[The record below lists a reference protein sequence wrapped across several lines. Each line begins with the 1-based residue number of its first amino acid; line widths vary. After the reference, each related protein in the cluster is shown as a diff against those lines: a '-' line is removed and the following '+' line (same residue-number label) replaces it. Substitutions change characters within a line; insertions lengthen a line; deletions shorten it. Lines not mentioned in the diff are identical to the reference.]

1 MTLDEHHKKIKSSG
15 KVLLLLALMLW
26 FYRNN
31 LQSVN
36 FFIVLILLIRGSI
49 NLLCRTSVFTK
60 KEVDVSVP
68 SFKRK
73 AKIFSTMVLFFVII
87 ILLSATAF
95 LNLSPQVGGDP
106 GSYDSPNYYDGK
118 FNNLNET
125 SVSTGSFFGTLL
137 DYMVGDDDR
146 DPNVVLPT
154 KKFQNMSLNE
164 SDVSITWFGHSTILI
179 QSHNTTILMDPILG
193 DGELDPLIFGPS
205 PFAYQHTYGIEDL
218 PQVDY
223 VFISHDHYD
232 HLDMGTIQSL
242 TGAEFFVPLG
252 VKSHLTTWDIPSE
265 NVIEFD
271 WYDEYNVTSE
281 FFIALTPSQ
290 HFSGRGLSGDNTL
303 WGSWVLDFNGHKI
316 FFSGDSGYSEEYV
329 EIGDKYGPFDI
340 AIIEA
345 GQYNEAWSS
354 IHMFPEQSVQAS
366 IDLNASTILPIHN
379 TKYVLALHKW
389 DAPLERVTAAGE
401 LLNQTVSTPYIGESF
416 VLGGENPD
424 YRWWRDVE
432 IPSPPWLKESVFVGF
447 LIPLALISSLMMINL
462 QHLVSKNPLSKEEE

>member
-1 MTLDEHHKKIKSSG
+1 MLEAHHSRIKSTG
-15 KVLLLLALMLW
+15 KVLLLLTVMLW

-31 LQSVN
+31 LQSLN
-36 FFIVLILLIRGSI
+36 FFIILILLIRGSI
-49 NLLCRTSVFTK
+49 NLICRTSAFTK
-60 KEVDVSVP
+60 KETDLSNP

-73 AKIFSTMVLFFVII
+73 AKIFSSMVVFFVIV

-95 LNLSPQVGGDP
+95 LNFSPQVGGDP
-106 GSYDSPNYYDGK
+106 GSFDSPHYYDGK

-125 SVSTGSFFGTLL
+125 SVSTGSFFGTML

-146 DPNVVLPT
+146 NPSIIIPT
-154 KKFQNMSLNE
+154 KEYLNMSLDE
-164 SDVSITWFGHSTILI
+164 PDVSVTWFGHSTILI
-179 QSHNTTILMDPILG
+179 QSHNTTILMDPVFG
-193 DGELDPLIFGPS
+193 DEGLDPLIFGPS
-205 PFAYQHTYGIEDL
+205 PFAYEHTYEIEDL
-218 PQVDY
+218 PRVDY

-232 HLDMGTIQSL
+232 HLDMKTIKSL
-242 TGAEFFVPLG
+242 EGAQFFVPLG

-265 NVIEFD
+265 DVQEFD
-271 WYDEYNVTSE
+271 WYDEHNISSE

-290 HFSGRGLSGDNTL
+290 HFSGRGVSGDNTL

-316 FFSGDSGYSEEYV
+316 FFSGDGGYSDEYA
-329 EIGDKYGPFDI
+329 EIGEKYGPFDI

-379 TKYVLALHKW
+379 TKYVLSLHKW

-401 LLNQTVSTPYIGESF
+401 LLNQQVSTPYIGDTF

-424 YRWWRDVE
+424 TRWWRDVE
-432 IPSPPWLKESVFVGF
+432 IPSPPWLKVSPFVGF
-447 LIPLALISSLMMINL
+447 MIPLLLIASLAMVNI
-462 QHLVSKNPLSKEEE
+462 QRLVSEEHTSKEEE

>member
-1 MTLDEHHKKIKSSG
+1 MMLEAHHLRIKTKG
-15 KVLLLLALMLW
+15 KVLFLLTVMLW

-31 LQSVN
+31 LQSLN
-36 FFIVLILLIRGSI
+36 FFIILILLTRGSI
-49 NLLCRTSVFTK
+49 NLLCRTSAFTK
-60 KEVDVSVP
+60 KETDLSNP

-73 AKIFSTMVLFFVII
+73 AKIFSSMVVFFVIV

-95 LNLSPQVGGDP
+95 LNFSPQVGGDP
-106 GSYDSPNYYDGK
+106 GSFDSPHYYDGK

-125 SVSTGSFFGTLL
+125 SVSTGSFFGTML

-146 DPNVVLPT
+146 NPSIIIPT
-154 KKFQNMSLNE
+154 KEYLNMSLE
-164 SDVSITWFGHSTILI
+164 EPDVSVTWFGHSTILI
-179 QSHNTTILMDPILG
+179 QSHNTTILMDPVFG
-193 DGELDPLIFGPS
+193 DEGLDPLIFGPS
-205 PFAYQHTYGIEDL
+205 PFAYEHTYEIEDL
-218 PQVDY
+218 PRVDY

-232 HLDMGTIQSL
+232 HLDMKTIKSL
-242 TGAEFFVPLG
+242 EGAQFFVPLG

-265 NVIEFD
+265 DVQEFD
-271 WYDEYNVTSE
+271 WYDEHNISSE

-290 HFSGRGLSGDNTL
+290 HFSGRGVSGDNTL

-316 FFSGDSGYSEEYV
+316 FFSGDGGYSDEYA
-329 EIGDKYGPFDI
+329 EIGEKYGPFDI

-379 TKYVLALHKW
+379 TKYVLSLHKW

-401 LLNQTVSTPYIGESF
+401 LLNQQVSTPYIGDTF

-424 YRWWRDVE
+424 TRWWRDVE
-432 IPSPPWLKESVFVGF
+432 IPSPPWLKVSPFVGF
-447 LIPLALISSLMMINL
+447 MIPLLLVASLAMVNI
-462 QHLVSKNPLSKEEE
+462 QRLVSEEHTSKEEE

>member
-242 TGAEFFVPLG
+242 AGAEFFVPLG
-252 VKSHLTTWDIPSE
+252 VKSHLIRWDIPSE

>member
-1 MTLDEHHKKIKSSG
+1 MLEAHHSRIKSTG
-15 KVLLLLALMLW
+15 KVLLLLTVMLW

-31 LQSVN
+31 LQSLN
-36 FFIVLILLIRGSI
+36 FFIILILLIRGSI
-49 NLLCRTSVFTK
+49 NLICRTSAFTK
-60 KEVDVSVP
+60 KETDLSNP

-73 AKIFSTMVLFFVII
+73 AKIFSSMVVFFVIV

-95 LNLSPQVGGDP
+95 LNFSPQVGGDP
-106 GSYDSPNYYDGK
+106 GSFDSPHYYDGK

-125 SVSTGSFFGTLL
+125 SVSTGSFFGTML

-146 DPNVVLPT
+146 NPSIIIPT
-154 KKFQNMSLNE
+154 KEYLNMSLE
-164 SDVSITWFGHSTILI
+164 EPDVSVTWFGHSTILI
-179 QSHNTTILMDPILG
+179 QSHNTTILMDPVFG
-193 DGELDPLIFGPS
+193 DEGLDPLIFGPS
-205 PFAYQHTYGIEDL
+205 PFAYEHTYEIEDL
-218 PQVDY
+218 PRVDY

-232 HLDMGTIQSL
+232 HLDMKTIKSL
-242 TGAEFFVPLG
+242 EGAQFFVPLG

-265 NVIEFD
+265 DVQEFD
-271 WYDEYNVTSE
+271 WYDEHNISSE

-290 HFSGRGLSGDNTL
+290 HFSGRGVSGDNTL

-316 FFSGDSGYSEEYV
+316 FFSGDGGYSDEYA
-329 EIGDKYGPFDI
+329 EIGEKYGPFDI

-379 TKYVLALHKW
+379 TKYVLSLHKW

-401 LLNQTVSTPYIGESF
+401 LLNQQVSTPYIGDTF

-424 YRWWRDVE
+424 TRWWRDVE
-432 IPSPPWLKESVFVGF
+432 IPSPPWLKVSPFVGF
-447 LIPLALISSLMMINL
+447 MIPLLLIASLAMVNI
-462 QHLVSKNPLSKEEE
+462 QRLVSEEHTSKEEE

>member
-1 MTLDEHHKKIKSSG
+1 MLDEHHKKIKSTG
-15 KVLLLLALMLW
+15 KVLLLFTLMLW

-36 FFIVLILLIRGSI
+36 FIIILVLLVRVSI
-49 NLLCRTSVFTK
+49 NLLCRTSVYTK
-60 KEVDVSVP
+60 KETDLQTP

-146 DPNVVLPT
+146 NPDIVLPT
-154 KKFQNMSLNE
+154 KEYQNIPLNQ

-205 PFAYQHTYGIEDL
+205 PFAYEHTYDTEDL

-242 TGAEFFVPLG
+242 AGAEFFVPLG

-265 NVIEFD
+265 DVIEFD
-271 WYDEYNVTSE
+271 WYDEYNVSSE
-281 FFIALTPSQ
+281 LFIALTPSQ

-303 WGSWVLDFNGHKI
+303 WGSWVLEFNGHKI
-316 FFSGDSGYSEEYV
+316 FFSGDSGYSEEYA

-366 IDLNASTILPIHN
+366 IDLEASTILPIHN
-379 TKYVLALHKW
+379 TKYVLSLHKW
-389 DAPLERVTAAGE
+389 NAPLERVTAAGE

-432 IPSPPWLKESVFVGF
+432 IPSPPWLKTSTFVGF
-447 LIPLALISSLMMINL
+447 LIPFSLFASLAMVNIQRFVSEE
-462 QHLVSKNPLSKEEE
+462 HLLDQEE

>member
-242 TGAEFFVPLG
+242 AGAEFFVPLG
-252 VKSHLTTWDIPSE
+252 VKSHLIRWDIPSE

-316 FFSGDSGYSEEYV
+316 FFSGDSGYSEEYA

>member
-1 MTLDEHHKKIKSSG
+1 MTPDEHHKKIKSAG
-15 KVLLLLALMLW
+15 KVILLLTLMLW

-31 LQSVN
+31 LQSIN
-36 FFIVLILLIRGSI
+36 FLILLVLLIRVSI
-49 NLLCRTSVFTK
+49 NLLCRTSVYSK
-60 KEVDVSVP
+60 KEPDLQNP

-73 AKIFSTMVLFFVII
+73 AKIFSTMVLFFIVI

-146 DPNVVLPT
+146 QPDVVLPT
-154 KKFQNMSLNE
+154 KEYQNMPLNQ

-205 PFAYQHTYGIEDL
+205 PFAYEHTYGIEDL

-242 TGAEFFVPLG
+242 AGAEFFVPLG

-265 NVIEFD
+265 SVIEFD
-271 WYDEYNVTSE
+271 WYDEYNVSSE
-281 FFIALTPSQ
+281 LFIALTPSQ

-303 WGSWVLDFNGHKI
+303 WGSWVLEFNGHKI
-316 FFSGDSGYSEEYV
+316 FFSGDSGYSEEYA

-366 IDLNASTILPIHN
+366 IDLEASTILPIHN
-379 TKYVLALHKW
+379 TKYVLSLHKW
-389 DAPLERVTAAGE
+389 NAPLERVTAAGE

-432 IPSPPWLKESVFVGF
+432 IPSPPWLKTSTFVGF
-447 LIPLALISSLMMINL
+447 LIPFSLFASLAMVNIQRFVSEE
-462 QHLVSKNPLSKEEE
+462 HLLDQEE

>member
-1 MTLDEHHKKIKSSG
+1 MLDEHHKKIKSTG
-15 KVLLLLALMLW
+15 KVLLLFTLMLW

-36 FFIVLILLIRGSI
+36 FIIILVLLVRVSI
-49 NLLCRTSVFTK
+49 NLLCRTSVYTK
-60 KEVDVSVP
+60 KETDLQTP

-146 DPNVVLPT
+146 NPDIVLPT
-154 KKFQNMSLNE
+154 KEYQNIPLNQ

-205 PFAYQHTYGIEDL
+205 PFAYEHTYDTEDL

-242 TGAEFFVPLG
+242 AGAEFFVPLG

-265 NVIEFD
+265 DVIEFD
-271 WYDEYNVTSE
+271 WYDEYNVSSE
-281 FFIALTPSQ
+281 LFIALTPSQ

-316 FFSGDSGYSEEYV
+316 FFSGDSGYSEEYA

-366 IDLNASTILPIHN
+366 IDLEASTILPIHN
-379 TKYVLALHKW
+379 TKYVLSLHKW
-389 DAPLERVTAAGE
+389 NAPLERVTAAGE

-432 IPSPPWLKESVFVGF
+432 IPSPPWLKESGFVGF
-447 LIPLALISSLMMINL
+447 MIPLSLFASLAMVNIQRFVSEENL
-462 QHLVSKNPLSKEEE
+462 LHQEE

>member
-1 MTLDEHHKKIKSSG
+1 MLEAHHSRIKTTG
-15 KVLLLLALMLW
+15 KVLLLLTVMLW

-31 LQSVN
+31 LQSLN
-36 FFIVLILLIRGSI
+36 FFIILILLIRGSI
-49 NLLCRTSVFTK
+49 NLICRTSAFTK
-60 KEVDVSVP
+60 KETDLSNP

-73 AKIFSTMVLFFVII
+73 AKIFSSMVVFFVIV

-95 LNLSPQVGGDP
+95 LNFSPQVGGDP
-106 GSYDSPNYYDGK
+106 GSFDSPHYYDGK

-125 SVSTGSFFGTLL
+125 SVSTGSFFGTML

-146 DPNVVLPT
+146 NPSIIIPT
-154 KKFQNMSLNE
+154 KEYLNMSLDE
-164 SDVSITWFGHSTILI
+164 PDVSVTWFGHSTILI
-179 QSHNTTILMDPILG
+179 QSHNTTILMDPVFG
-193 DGELDPLIFGPS
+193 DEGLDPLIFGPS
-205 PFAYQHTYGIEDL
+205 PFAYEHTYEIEDL
-218 PQVDY
+218 PRVDY

-232 HLDMGTIQSL
+232 HLDMKTIKSL
-242 TGAEFFVPLG
+242 EGAQFFVPLG

-265 NVIEFD
+265 DVQEFD
-271 WYDEYNVTSE
+271 WYDEHNISSE

-290 HFSGRGLSGDNTL
+290 HFSGRGVSGDNTL

-316 FFSGDSGYSEEYV
+316 FFSGDGGYSDEYA
-329 EIGDKYGPFDI
+329 EIGEKYGPFDI

-379 TKYVLALHKW
+379 TKYVLSLHKW

-401 LLNQTVSTPYIGESF
+401 LLNQQVSTPYIGDTF

-424 YRWWRDVE
+424 TRWWRDVE
-432 IPSPPWLKESVFVGF
+432 IPSPPWLKVSPFVGF
-447 LIPLALISSLMMINL
+447 MIPLLLVASLAMVNI
-462 QHLVSKNPLSKEEE
+462 QRLVSEEHTSKEEE

>member
-1 MTLDEHHKKIKSSG
+1 MLETHHSRIKSTG
-15 KVLLLLALMLW
+15 KILLLLTVMLW

-31 LQSVN
+31 LQSLN
-36 FFIVLILLIRGSI
+36 FFIILILLIRGTI
-49 NLLCRTSVFTK
+49 NLLCRTSAFTK
-60 KEVDVSVP
+60 KETDLSNP

-73 AKIFSTMVLFFVII
+73 AKILSSMVVFFVIV

-95 LNLSPQVGGDP
+95 LNFSPQVGGDP
-106 GSYDSPNYYDGK
+106 GSFDSPHYYDGK

-125 SVSTGSFFGTLL
+125 SVSTGSFFGTMM

-146 DPNVVLPT
+146 NPSIVIPT
-154 KKFQNMSLNE
+154 KEYLNMSLDE
-164 SDVSITWFGHSTILI
+164 SDVSVTWFGHSTILI
-179 QSHNTTILMDPILG
+179 QSHNTTILMDPVFG
-193 DGELDPLIFGPS
+193 DEGLDPLIFGPS
-205 PFAYQHTYGIEDL
+205 PFAYEHTYEIEDL
-218 PQVDY
+218 PRVDY

-232 HLDMGTIQSL
+232 HLDMKTIKSL
-242 TGAEFFVPLG
+242 EGAQFFVPLG

-265 NVIEFD
+265 DVQEFD
-271 WYDEYNVTSE
+271 WYDEHNISSE

-290 HFSGRGLSGDNTL
+290 HFSGRGVSGDNTL

-316 FFSGDSGYSEEYV
+316 FFSGDGGYSDEYA
-329 EIGDKYGPFDI
+329 EIGEKYGPFDI

-379 TKYVLALHKW
+379 TKYVLSLHKW

-401 LLNQTVSTPYIGESF
+401 LLNQQVSTPYIGDTF

-424 YRWWRDVE
+424 TRWWRDVE
-432 IPSPPWLKESVFVGF
+432 IPSPPWLKVSPFVGF
-447 LIPLALISSLMMINL
+447 MIPLLLIASLAMVNI
-462 QHLVSKNPLSKEEE
+462 QRLVSEEHTSKEEE

>member
-1 MTLDEHHKKIKSSG
+1 MMLEAHHSRIKTTG
-15 KVLLLLALMLW
+15 KVLLLLTVMLW

-31 LQSVN
+31 LQSLN
-36 FFIVLILLIRGSI
+36 FFIILILLTRGSI
-49 NLLCRTSVFTK
+49 NLLCRTSAFTK
-60 KEVDVSVP
+60 KETDLSNP

-73 AKIFSTMVLFFVII
+73 AKIFSSMVVFFVIV

-95 LNLSPQVGGDP
+95 LNFSPQVGGDP
-106 GSYDSPNYYDGK
+106 GSFDSPHYYDGK

-125 SVSTGSFFGTLL
+125 SVSTGSFFGTML

-146 DPNVVLPT
+146 NPSIIIPT
-154 KKFQNMSLNE
+154 KEYLNMSLE
-164 SDVSITWFGHSTILI
+164 EPDVSVTWFGHSTILI
-179 QSHNTTILMDPILG
+179 QSHNTTILMDPVFG
-193 DGELDPLIFGPS
+193 DEGLDPLIFGPS
-205 PFAYQHTYGIEDL
+205 PFAYEHTYEIEDL
-218 PQVDY
+218 PRVDY

-232 HLDMGTIQSL
+232 HLDMKTIKSL
-242 TGAEFFVPLG
+242 EGAQFFVPLG

-265 NVIEFD
+265 DVQEFD
-271 WYDEYNVTSE
+271 WYDEHNISSE

-290 HFSGRGLSGDNTL
+290 HFSGRGVSGDNTL

-316 FFSGDSGYSEEYV
+316 FFSGDGGYSDEYA
-329 EIGDKYGPFDI
+329 EIGEKYGPFDI

-379 TKYVLALHKW
+379 TKYVLSLHKW

-401 LLNQTVSTPYIGESF
+401 LLNQQVSTPYIGDTF

-424 YRWWRDVE
+424 TRWWRDVE
-432 IPSPPWLKESVFVGF
+432 IPSPPWLKVSPFVGF
-447 LIPLALISSLMMINL
+447 MIPLLLVASLAMVNI
-462 QHLVSKNPLSKEEE
+462 QRLVSEEHTSKEEE

>member
-1 MTLDEHHKKIKSSG
+1 MLEAHHSRIKTTG
-15 KVLLLLALMLW
+15 KVLLLLTVMLW

-31 LQSVN
+31 LQSLN
-36 FFIVLILLIRGSI
+36 FFIILILLIRGSI
-49 NLLCRTSVFTK
+49 NLICRTSAFTK
-60 KEVDVSVP
+60 KETDLSNP

-73 AKIFSTMVLFFVII
+73 AKIFSSMVVFFVII

-95 LNLSPQVGGDP
+95 LNFSPQVGGDP
-106 GSYDSPNYYDGK
+106 GSFDSPHYYDGK

-125 SVSTGSFFGTLL
+125 SVSTGSFFGTML

-146 DPNVVLPT
+146 NPSIIIPT
-154 KKFQNMSLNE
+154 KEYLNMSLE
-164 SDVSITWFGHSTILI
+164 EPDVSVTWFGHSTILI
-179 QSHNTTILMDPILG
+179 QSHNTTILMDPVFG
-193 DGELDPLIFGPS
+193 DEGLDPLIFGPS
-205 PFAYQHTYGIEDL
+205 PFAYEHTYEIEDL
-218 PQVDY
+218 PRVDY

-232 HLDMGTIQSL
+232 HLDMKTIKSL
-242 TGAEFFVPLG
+242 EGAQFFVPLG

-265 NVIEFD
+265 DVQEFD
-271 WYDEYNVTSE
+271 WYDEHNISSE

-290 HFSGRGLSGDNTL
+290 HFSGRGVSGDNTL

-316 FFSGDSGYSEEYV
+316 FFSGDGGYSDEYA
-329 EIGDKYGPFDI
+329 EIGEKYGPFDI

-379 TKYVLALHKW
+379 TKYVLSLHKW

-401 LLNQTVSTPYIGESF
+401 LLNQQVSTPYIGDTF

-424 YRWWRDVE
+424 TRWWRDVE
-432 IPSPPWLKESVFVGF
+432 IPSPPWLKVSPFVGF
-447 LIPLALISSLMMINL
+447 MIPLLLIASLAMVNI
-462 QHLVSKNPLSKEEE
+462 QRLVSEEHTSKEEE

>member
-1 MTLDEHHKKIKSSG
+1 MTPDEHHKKIKSSG
-15 KVLLLLALMLW
+15 KVILLLTFMLW

-31 LQSVN
+31 LQSIN
-36 FFIVLILLIRGSI
+36 FLILLVLLIRVSI
-49 NLLCRTSVFTK
+49 NLLCRTSVYSK
-60 KEVDVSVP
+60 KETDLKNP

-73 AKIFSTMVLFFVII
+73 AKIFSTMVLFFIVI

-106 GSYDSPNYYDGK
+106 SSYDSPNYYDGK

-146 DPNVVLPT
+146 QPDVVLPT
-154 KKFQNMSLNE
+154 KEYQNMPLNQ

-179 QSHNTTILMDPILG
+179 QSDNTTILMDPILG

-205 PFAYQHTYGIEDL
+205 PFAYEHTYGIEDL

-242 TGAEFFVPLG
+242 AGAEFFVPLG

-265 NVIEFD
+265 SVIEFD
-271 WYDEYNVTSE
+271 WYDEYNVSSE
-281 FFIALTPSQ
+281 LFIALTPSQ

-303 WGSWVLDFNGHKI
+303 WGSWVLEFNEHKI
-316 FFSGDSGYSEEYV
+316 FFSGDSGYSDEYAK
-329 EIGDKYGPFDI
+329 IGERYGPFDI

-366 IDLNASTILPIHN
+366 IDLEASTILLIHN
-379 TKYVLALHKW
+379 TKYVLSLHKW
-389 DAPLERVTAAGE
+389 NAPLERVTAAGE

-432 IPSPPWLKESVFVGF
+432 IPSPPWLKTSTFVGF
-447 LIPLALISSLMMINL
+447 LIPFSLFASLAMVNIQRFVSEE
-462 QHLVSKNPLSKEEE
+462 HLLDQEE

>member
-1 MTLDEHHKKIKSSG
+1 MLDEHHKKIKSTG
-15 KVLLLLALMLW
+15 KVLLLFTLMLW

-36 FFIVLILLIRGSI
+36 FIIILVLLVRVSI
-49 NLLCRTSVFTK
+49 NLLCRTSVYSK
-60 KEVDVSVP
+60 KETDLQTP

-146 DPNVVLPT
+146 NPDIVLPT
-154 KKFQNMSLNE
+154 KEYQNIPLNQ

-205 PFAYQHTYGIEDL
+205 PFAYEYTYDTEDL

-242 TGAEFFVPLG
+242 AGAEFFVPLG

-271 WYDEYNVTSE
+271 WYDEYNVSSE
-281 FFIALTPSQ
+281 LFIALTPSQ

-316 FFSGDSGYSEEYV
+316 FFSGDSGYSEEYA

-366 IDLNASTILPIHN
+366 IDLEASTILPIHN
-379 TKYVLALHKW
+379 TKYVLSLHKW
-389 DAPLERVTAAGE
+389 NAPLERVTAAGE

-432 IPSPPWLKESVFVGF
+432 IPSPPWLKTSTFVGF
-447 LIPLALISSLMMINL
+447 LIPFSLFASLAMVNIQRFVSEE
-462 QHLVSKNPLSKEEE
+462 HLLDQEE

>member
-1 MTLDEHHKKIKSSG
+1 MLDEHHKKIKSTG
-15 KVLLLLALMLW
+15 KVLLLFTLMLW

-36 FFIVLILLIRGSI
+36 FIIILVLLVRVSI
-49 NLLCRTSVFTK
+49 NLLCRTSVYTK
-60 KEVDVSVP
+60 KETDLQTP

-146 DPNVVLPT
+146 NPDIVLPT
-154 KKFQNMSLNE
+154 KEYQNIPLNQ

-205 PFAYQHTYGIEDL
+205 PFAYEHTYDTEDL

-242 TGAEFFVPLG
+242 AGAEFFVPLG

-265 NVIEFD
+265 NIIEFD
-271 WYDEYNVTSE
+271 WYDEYNVSSE
-281 FFIALTPSQ
+281 LFIALTPSQ

-316 FFSGDSGYSEEYV
+316 FFSGDSGYSEEYA

-366 IDLNASTILPIHN
+366 IDLEASTILPIHN
-379 TKYVLALHKW
+379 TKYVLSLHKW
-389 DAPLERVTAAGE
+389 NAPLERVTAAGE

-432 IPSPPWLKESVFVGF
+432 IPSPPWLKESGFVGF
-447 LIPLALISSLMMINL
+447 MIPLFIISSLIMINFQRL
-462 QHLVSKNPLSKEEE
+462 TLEEPRFKEQE

>member
-1 MTLDEHHKKIKSSG
+1 MNLDEYHTRIKSSG
-15 KVLLLLALMLW
+15 KVLLLLTMMLW
-26 FYRNN
+26 FYRND
-31 LQSVN
+31 LQSLN
-36 FFIVLILLIRGSI
+36 FFIVLVLLVRGSI

-60 KEVDVSVP
+60 KETDISAP

-73 AKIFSTMVLFFVII
+73 ARIFSSMVLFFVVI

-106 GSYDSPNYYDGK
+106 GSFDSPHYYDGK

-146 DPNVVLPT
+146 DPDVVLPT
-154 KKFQNMSLNE
+154 KEYQNMSLNE
-164 SDVSITWFGHSTILI
+164 SDVSVTWFGHSTILI
-179 QSHNTTILMDPILG
+179 QSHNTTILLDPVLG
-193 DGELDPLIFGPS
+193 DEGLDPLIFGPS
-205 PFAYQHTYGIEDL
+205 PFAYEHTYDLEDL
-218 PQVDY
+218 PSVDY

-232 HLDMGTIQSL
+232 HLDMKTIQSL
-242 TGAEFFVPLG
+242 EGAEFFVPLG
-252 VKSHLTTWDIPSE
+252 VKSHLTTWNIPSDD
-265 NVIEFD
+265 VLEFD
-271 WYDEYNVTSE
+271 WYDEHNISSE

-290 HFSGRGLSGDNTL
+290 HFSGRGVSGDNTL

-316 FFSGDSGYSEEYV
+316 FFSGDGGYSNEFA

-345 GQYNEAWSS
+345 GQYNEALST

-366 IDLNASTILPIHN
+366 IDLNASMILPIHN

-424 YRWWRDVE
+424 TRWWRDVE
-432 IPSPPWLKESVFVGF
+432 IPSPPWLKESAFVGF
-447 LIPLALISSLMMINL
+447 MIPLFLLASLAMVNI
-462 QHLVSKNPLSKEEE
+462 QRFVSEEQTLSEEE

>member
-1 MTLDEHHKKIKSSG
+1 MMLEAHHSRIKTTG
-15 KVLLLLALMLW
+15 KVLLLLTVMLW

-31 LQSVN
+31 LQSLN
-36 FFIVLILLIRGSI
+36 FFIILILLIRGSI
-49 NLLCRTSVFTK
+49 NLICRTSAFTK
-60 KEVDVSVP
+60 KETDLSNP

-73 AKIFSTMVLFFVII
+73 AKIFSSMVVFFVIV

-95 LNLSPQVGGDP
+95 LNFSPQVGGDP
-106 GSYDSPNYYDGK
+106 GSFDSPHYYDGK

-125 SVSTGSFFGTLL
+125 SVSTGSFFGTML

-146 DPNVVLPT
+146 NPSIIIPT
-154 KKFQNMSLNE
+154 KEYLNMSLE
-164 SDVSITWFGHSTILI
+164 EPDVSVTWFGHSTILI
-179 QSHNTTILMDPILG
+179 QSHNTTILMDPVFG
-193 DGELDPLIFGPS
+193 DEGLDPLIFGPS
-205 PFAYQHTYGIEDL
+205 PFAYEHTYEIEDL
-218 PQVDY
+218 PRVDY

-232 HLDMGTIQSL
+232 HLDMKTIKSL
-242 TGAEFFVPLG
+242 EGAQFFVPLG

-265 NVIEFD
+265 DVQEFD
-271 WYDEYNVTSE
+271 WYDEHNISSE

-290 HFSGRGLSGDNTL
+290 HFSGRGVSGDNTL

-316 FFSGDSGYSEEYV
+316 FFSGDGGYSDEYA
-329 EIGDKYGPFDI
+329 EIGEKYGPFDI

-379 TKYVLALHKW
+379 TKYVLSLHKW

-401 LLNQTVSTPYIGESF
+401 LLNQQVSTPYIGDTF

-424 YRWWRDVE
+424 TRWWRDVE
-432 IPSPPWLKESVFVGF
+432 IPSPPWLKVSPFVGF
-447 LIPLALISSLMMINL
+447 MIPLLLIASLAMVNI
-462 QHLVSKNPLSKEEE
+462 QRLVSEEHTSKEEE

>member
-1 MTLDEHHKKIKSSG
+1 MLEAHHSRIKTTG
-15 KVLLLLALMLW
+15 KVLLLLTVMLW

-31 LQSVN
+31 LQSLN
-36 FFIVLILLIRGSI
+36 FFIILILLIRGSI
-49 NLLCRTSVFTK
+49 NLICRTSAFTK
-60 KEVDVSVP
+60 KETDLSNP

-73 AKIFSTMVLFFVII
+73 AKIFSSMVVFFVIV

-95 LNLSPQVGGDP
+95 LNFSPQVGGDP
-106 GSYDSPNYYDGK
+106 GSFDSPHYYDGK

-125 SVSTGSFFGTLL
+125 SVSTGSFFGTML

-146 DPNVVLPT
+146 NPSIIIPT
-154 KKFQNMSLNE
+154 KEYLNMSLE
-164 SDVSITWFGHSTILI
+164 EPDVSVTWFGHSTILI
-179 QSHNTTILMDPILG
+179 QSHNTTILMDPVFG
-193 DGELDPLIFGPS
+193 DEGLDPLIFGPS
-205 PFAYQHTYGIEDL
+205 PFAYEHTYEIEDL
-218 PQVDY
+218 PRVDY

-232 HLDMGTIQSL
+232 HLDMKTIKSL
-242 TGAEFFVPLG
+242 EGAQFFVPLG

-265 NVIEFD
+265 DVQEFD
-271 WYDEYNVTSE
+271 WYDEHNISSE

-290 HFSGRGLSGDNTL
+290 HFSGRGVSGDNTL

-316 FFSGDSGYSEEYV
+316 FFSGDGGYSDEYA
-329 EIGDKYGPFDI
+329 EIGEKYGPFDI

-379 TKYVLALHKW
+379 TKYVLSLHKW

-401 LLNQTVSTPYIGESF
+401 LLNQQVSTPYIGDTF

-424 YRWWRDVE
+424 TRWWRDVE
-432 IPSPPWLKESVFVGF
+432 IPSPPWLKVSPFVGF
-447 LIPLALISSLMMINL
+447 MIPLLLVASLAMVNI
-462 QHLVSKNPLSKEEE
+462 QRLVSEEHTSKEEE

>member
-1 MTLDEHHKKIKSSG
+1 MLEAHHSRIKSTG
-15 KVLLLLALMLW
+15 KVLLLLTVMLW

-31 LQSVN
+31 LQSLN
-36 FFIVLILLIRGSI
+36 FFIILILLIRGSI
-49 NLLCRTSVFTK
+49 NLICRTSAFTK
-60 KEVDVSVP
+60 KETDLSNP

-73 AKIFSTMVLFFVII
+73 AKIFSSMVVFFVIV

-95 LNLSPQVGGDP
+95 LNFSPQVGGDP
-106 GSYDSPNYYDGK
+106 GSFDSPHYYDGK

-125 SVSTGSFFGTLL
+125 SVSTGSFFGTML

-146 DPNVVLPT
+146 NPSIIIPT
-154 KKFQNMSLNE
+154 KEYLNMSLE
-164 SDVSITWFGHSTILI
+164 EPDVSVTWFGHSTILI
-179 QSHNTTILMDPILG
+179 QSHNTTILMDPVFG
-193 DGELDPLIFGPS
+193 DEGLDPLIFGPS
-205 PFAYQHTYGIEDL
+205 PFAYEHTYEIEDL
-218 PQVDY
+218 PRVDY

-232 HLDMGTIQSL
+232 HLDMKTIKSL
-242 TGAEFFVPLG
+242 EGAQFFVPLG

-265 NVIEFD
+265 DVQEFD
-271 WYDEYNVTSE
+271 WYDEHNISSE

-290 HFSGRGLSGDNTL
+290 HFSGRGVSGDNTL

-316 FFSGDSGYSEEYV
+316 FFSGDGGYSDEYA
-329 EIGDKYGPFDI
+329 EIGEKYGPFDI

-379 TKYVLALHKW
+379 TKYVLSLHKW

-401 LLNQTVSTPYIGESF
+401 LLNQQVSTPYIGDTF

-424 YRWWRDVE
+424 TRWWRDVE
-432 IPSPPWLKESVFVGF
+432 IPSPPWLKVSPFVGF
-447 LIPLALISSLMMINL
+447 MIPLLLVASLAMVNI
-462 QHLVSKNPLSKEEE
+462 QRLVSEEHTSKEEE

>member
-1 MTLDEHHKKIKSSG
+1 MTFEARHSRIKSIG
-15 KVLLLLALMLW
+15 KVFLLLTVMLW

-31 LQSVN
+31 LQSLN
-36 FFIVLILLIRGSI
+36 FFIILILLLRGSI
-49 NLLCRTSVFTK
+49 NLLCRTSAFTK
-60 KEVDVSVP
+60 KETDVSNP

-73 AKIFSTMVLFFVII
+73 AKIFSSMILFFVVV

-95 LNLSPQVGGDP
+95 LNFSPQVGGDP
-106 GSYDSPNYYDGK
+106 GSFDSPHYYDGK

-125 SVSTGSFFGTLL
+125 SVSTGSFFGTMQ

-146 DPNVVLPT
+146 NPDVVLPT
-154 KKFQNMSLNE
+154 KEYQNLPLNE

-179 QSHNTTILMDPILG
+179 QSHNTTILMDPVFG

-205 PFAYQHTYGIEDL
+205 PFAYEHTYDIEDL
-218 PQVDY
+218 PRVDY

-232 HLDMGTIQSL
+232 HLDMKTIQSL
-242 TGAEFFVPLG
+242 EGAQFFVPLG

-265 NVIEFD
+265 DVQEFD
-271 WYDEYNVTSE
+271 WYDEHTISSE

-290 HFSGRGLSGDNTL
+290 HFSGRGVSGDNTL

-316 FFSGDSGYSEEYV
+316 FFSGDSGYSDEYA
-329 EIGDKYGPFDI
+329 EIGEKYGPFDI

-379 TKYVLALHKW
+379 TKYVLSLHKW
-389 DAPLERVTAAGE
+389 DAPLERVTAAGK
-401 LLNQTVSTPYIGESF
+401 LLNQTVSTPYIGDTF

-424 YRWWRDVE
+424 TRWWRDVE
-432 IPSPPWLKESVFVGF
+432 IPSPPWLKVSSFVGF
-447 LIPLALISSLMMINL
+447 MIPLVLIASLAMVNIQRLMPEEL
-462 QHLVSKNPLSKEEE
+462 TSKEEE

>member
-1 MTLDEHHKKIKSSG
+1 MMLDEHHKKIKSTG
-15 KVLLLLALMLW
+15 KVLLLFTLMLW

-36 FFIVLILLIRGSI
+36 FIIILVLLVRVSI
-49 NLLCRTSVFTK
+49 NLLCRTSVYTK
-60 KEVDVSVP
+60 KETDLQTP

-146 DPNVVLPT
+146 NPDVVLPT
-154 KKFQNMSLNE
+154 KEYQNIPLNQ

-205 PFAYQHTYGIEDL
+205 PFAYEHTYDTEDL
-218 PQVDY
+218 PQVDF

-242 TGAEFFVPLG
+242 AGAEFFVPLG

-271 WYDEYNVTSE
+271 WYDEYNVSSE
-281 FFIALTPSQ
+281 LFIALTPSQ

-316 FFSGDSGYSEEYV
+316 FFSGDSGYSEEYA

-366 IDLNASTILPIHN
+366 IDLEASTILPIHN
-379 TKYVLALHKW
+379 TKYVLSLHKW
-389 DAPLERVTAAGE
+389 NAPLERVTAAGE

-432 IPSPPWLKESVFVGF
+432 IPSPPWLKTSTFVGF
-447 LIPLALISSLMMINL
+447 LIPFSLFASLAMVNIQRFVSEE
-462 QHLVSKNPLSKEEE
+462 HLLDQEE

>member
-1 MTLDEHHKKIKSSG
+1 MMLEAHHSRIKSTG
-15 KVLLLLALMLW
+15 KVLLLLTVMLW

-31 LQSVN
+31 LQSLN
-36 FFIVLILLIRGSI
+36 FFIILILLIRGSI
-49 NLLCRTSVFTK
+49 NLICRTSAFTK
-60 KEVDVSVP
+60 KETDLSNP

-73 AKIFSTMVLFFVII
+73 AKIFSSMVVFFVII

-95 LNLSPQVGGDP
+95 LNFSPQVGGDP
-106 GSYDSPNYYDGK
+106 GSFDSPHYYDGK

-125 SVSTGSFFGTLL
+125 SVSTGSFFGTML

-146 DPNVVLPT
+146 NPSIIIPT
-154 KKFQNMSLNE
+154 KEYLNMSLDE
-164 SDVSITWFGHSTILI
+164 PDVSVTWFGHSTILI
-179 QSHNTTILMDPILG
+179 QSHNTTILMDPVFG
-193 DGELDPLIFGPS
+193 DEGLDPLIFGPS
-205 PFAYQHTYGIEDL
+205 PFAYEHTYEIEDL
-218 PQVDY
+218 PRVDY

-232 HLDMGTIQSL
+232 HLDMKTIKSL
-242 TGAEFFVPLG
+242 EGAQFFVPLG

-265 NVIEFD
+265 DVQEFD
-271 WYDEYNVTSE
+271 WYDEHNISSE

-290 HFSGRGLSGDNTL
+290 HFSGRGVSGDNTL

-316 FFSGDSGYSEEYV
+316 FFSGDGGYSDEYA
-329 EIGDKYGPFDI
+329 EIGEKYGPFDI

-379 TKYVLALHKW
+379 TKYVLSLHKW

-401 LLNQTVSTPYIGESF
+401 LLNQQVSTPYIGDTF

-424 YRWWRDVE
+424 TRWWRDVE
-432 IPSPPWLKESVFVGF
+432 IPSPPWLKVSPFVGF
-447 LIPLALISSLMMINL
+447 MIPLLLIASLAMVNI
-462 QHLVSKNPLSKEEE
+462 QRLVSEEHTSKEEE

>member
-193 DGELDPLIFGPS
+193 DGGLDPLIFGPS

-242 TGAEFFVPLG
+242 AGAEFFVPLG

-401 LLNQTVSTPYIGESF
+401 LLNQSVSTPYIGESF

>member
-1 MTLDEHHKKIKSSG
+1 MLEAHHSRIKSTG
-15 KVLLLLALMLW
+15 KVLLLLTVMLW

-31 LQSVN
+31 LQSLN
-36 FFIVLILLIRGSI
+36 FFIILILLIRGSI
-49 NLLCRTSVFTK
+49 NLICRTSAFTK
-60 KEVDVSVP
+60 KETDLSNP

-73 AKIFSTMVLFFVII
+73 AKIFSSMVVFFVII

-95 LNLSPQVGGDP
+95 LNFSPQVGGDP
-106 GSYDSPNYYDGK
+106 GSFDSPHYYDGK

-125 SVSTGSFFGTLL
+125 SVSTGSFFGTML

-146 DPNVVLPT
+146 NPSIIIPT
-154 KKFQNMSLNE
+154 KEYLNMSLE
-164 SDVSITWFGHSTILI
+164 EPDVSVTWFGHSTILI
-179 QSHNTTILMDPILG
+179 QSHNTTILMDPVFG
-193 DGELDPLIFGPS
+193 DEGLDPLIFGPS
-205 PFAYQHTYGIEDL
+205 PFAYEHTYEIEDL
-218 PQVDY
+218 PRVDY

-232 HLDMGTIQSL
+232 HLDMKTIKSL
-242 TGAEFFVPLG
+242 EGAQFFVPLG

-265 NVIEFD
+265 DVQEFD
-271 WYDEYNVTSE
+271 WYDEHNISSE

-290 HFSGRGLSGDNTL
+290 HFSGRGVSGDNTL

-316 FFSGDSGYSEEYV
+316 FFSGDGGYSDEYA
-329 EIGDKYGPFDI
+329 EIGEKYGPFDI

-379 TKYVLALHKW
+379 TKYVLSLHKW

-401 LLNQTVSTPYIGESF
+401 LLNQQVSTPYIGDTF

-424 YRWWRDVE
+424 TRWWRDVE
-432 IPSPPWLKESVFVGF
+432 IPSPPWLKVSPFVGF
-447 LIPLALISSLMMINL
+447 MIPLLLVASLAMVNI
-462 QHLVSKNPLSKEEE
+462 QRLVSEEHTSKEEE

>member
-1 MTLDEHHKKIKSSG
+1 MTPDEHHKKIKSAG
-15 KVLLLLALMLW
+15 KVILLLTLMLW

-31 LQSVN
+31 LQSIN
-36 FFIVLILLIRGSI
+36 FLILLVLLIRVSI
-49 NLLCRTSVFTK
+49 NLLCRTSVYSK
-60 KEVDVSVP
+60 KEPDLQNP

-73 AKIFSTMVLFFVII
+73 AKIFSTMVLFFIVI

-146 DPNVVLPT
+146 QPDVVLPT
-154 KKFQNMSLNE
+154 KEYQNMPLNQ

-205 PFAYQHTYGIEDL
+205 PFAYEHTYGIEDL

-242 TGAEFFVPLG
+242 AGAEFFVPLG

-265 NVIEFD
+265 SVIEFD
-271 WYDEYNVTSE
+271 WYDEYNVSSE
-281 FFIALTPSQ
+281 LFIALTPSQ

-303 WGSWVLDFNGHKI
+303 WGSWVLEFNGHKI
-316 FFSGDSGYSEEYV
+316 FFSGDSGYSDEYAK
-329 EIGDKYGPFDI
+329 IGEKYGPFDI

-366 IDLNASTILPIHN
+366 IDLEASTILPIHN
-379 TKYVLALHKW
+379 TKYVLSLHLW
-389 DAPLERVTAAGE
+389 RERTY
-401 LLNQTVSTPYIGESF
+401 L
-416 VLGGENPD
+416 VL
-424 YRWWRDVE
+424 
-432 IPSPPWLKESVFVGF
+432 
-447 LIPLALISSLMMINL
+447 
-462 QHLVSKNPLSKEEE
+462 

>member
-1 MTLDEHHKKIKSSG
+1 MLEAHHSRIKTTG
-15 KVLLLLALMLW
+15 KVLLLLTVMLW

-31 LQSVN
+31 LQSLN
-36 FFIVLILLIRGSI
+36 FFIILILLIRGSI
-49 NLLCRTSVFTK
+49 NLICRTSAFTK
-60 KEVDVSVP
+60 KETDLSNP

-73 AKIFSTMVLFFVII
+73 AKIFSSMVVFFVII

-95 LNLSPQVGGDP
+95 LNFSPQVGGDP
-106 GSYDSPNYYDGK
+106 GSFDSPHYYDGK

-125 SVSTGSFFGTLL
+125 SVSTGSFFGTML

-146 DPNVVLPT
+146 NPSIIIPT
-154 KKFQNMSLNE
+154 KEYLNMSLE
-164 SDVSITWFGHSTILI
+164 EPDVSVTWFGHSTILI
-179 QSHNTTILMDPILG
+179 QSHNTTILMDPVFG
-193 DGELDPLIFGPS
+193 DEGLDPLIFGPS
-205 PFAYQHTYGIEDL
+205 PFAYEHTYEIEDL
-218 PQVDY
+218 PRVDY

-232 HLDMGTIQSL
+232 HLDMKTIKSL
-242 TGAEFFVPLG
+242 EGAQFFVPLG

-265 NVIEFD
+265 DVQEFD
-271 WYDEYNVTSE
+271 WYDEHNISSE

-290 HFSGRGLSGDNTL
+290 HFSGRGVSGDNTL

-316 FFSGDSGYSEEYV
+316 FFSGDGGYSDEYA
-329 EIGDKYGPFDI
+329 EIGEKYGPFDI

-379 TKYVLALHKW
+379 TKYVLSLHKW

-401 LLNQTVSTPYIGESF
+401 LLNQQVSTPYIGDTF

-424 YRWWRDVE
+424 TRWWRDVE
-432 IPSPPWLKESVFVGF
+432 IPSPPWLKVSPFVGF
-447 LIPLALISSLMMINL
+447 MIPLLLVASLAMVNI
-462 QHLVSKNPLSKEEE
+462 QRLVSEEHTSKEEE

>member
-1 MTLDEHHKKIKSSG
+1 MNLDEYHSRIKSSG
-15 KVLLLLALMLW
+15 KVLLLLTVMLW
-26 FYRNN
+26 FYRND
-31 LQSVN
+31 LQSLN
-36 FFIVLILLIRGSI
+36 FFIVLVLLVRGSI

-60 KEVDVSVP
+60 KETDISVP

-73 AKIFSTMVLFFVII
+73 AKIFSTMVLFFVVI

-106 GSYDSPNYYDGK
+106 GSFDSPHYYDGK

-146 DPNVVLPT
+146 DPGVVLPT
-154 KKFQNMSLNE
+154 KEYQNMSLNE
-164 SDVSITWFGHSTILI
+164 SDVSVTWFGHSTILI
-179 QSHNTTILMDPILG
+179 QSHNTTILLDPVLG
-193 DGELDPLIFGPS
+193 DEGLDPLIFGPS
-205 PFAYQHTYGIEDL
+205 PFAYEHTYDLEDL
-218 PQVDY
+218 PSVDY

-232 HLDMGTIQSL
+232 HLDMKTIQSL
-242 TGAEFFVPLG
+242 EGAEFFVPLG
-252 VKSHLTTWDIPSE
+252 VKSHLTTWDIPSDD
-265 NVIEFD
+265 VLEFD
-271 WYDEYNVTSE
+271 WYDEHNISSE

-290 HFSGRGLSGDNTL
+290 HFSGRGVSGDNTL

-316 FFSGDSGYSEEYV
+316 FFSGDSGYSSEYA

-379 TKYVLALHKW
+379 TKYVLSLHKW

-424 YRWWRDVE
+424 TRWWRDVD
-432 IPSPPWLKESVFVGF
+432 IPSPPWLKESAFVGF
-447 LIPLALISSLMMINL
+447 MIPLSLLASLAMVNI
-462 QHLVSKNPLSKEEE
+462 QRFVSEEQTLGEEE

>member
-1 MTLDEHHKKIKSSG
+1 MLDEHHKKIKSTG
-15 KVLLLLALMLW
+15 KVLLLFTLMLW

-36 FFIVLILLIRGSI
+36 FIIILVLLVRVSI
-49 NLLCRTSVFTK
+49 NLLCRTSVYSK
-60 KEVDVSVP
+60 KETDLQTP

-146 DPNVVLPT
+146 NPDIVLPT
-154 KKFQNMSLNE
+154 KEYQNIPLNQ

-205 PFAYQHTYGIEDL
+205 PFAYEHTYDTEDL

-242 TGAEFFVPLG
+242 AGAEFFVPLG

-271 WYDEYNVTSE
+271 WYDEYNVSSE
-281 FFIALTPSQ
+281 LFIALTPSQ

-316 FFSGDSGYSEEYV
+316 FFSGDSGYSEEYA

-366 IDLNASTILPIHN
+366 IDLEASTILPIHN
-379 TKYVLALHKW
+379 TKYVLSLHKW
-389 DAPLERVTAAGE
+389 NAPLERVTAAGE

-432 IPSPPWLKESVFVGF
+432 IPSPPWLKTSTFVGF
-447 LIPLALISSLMMINL
+447 LIPFSLFASLAMVNIQRFVSEE
-462 QHLVSKNPLSKEEE
+462 HLLDQEE

>member
-1 MTLDEHHKKIKSSG
+1 MLDEHHKKIKSTG
-15 KVLLLLALMLW
+15 KVLLLFTLMLW

-36 FFIVLILLIRGSI
+36 FIIILVLLVRVSI
-49 NLLCRTSVFTK
+49 NLLCRTSVYTK
-60 KEVDVSVP
+60 KETDLQTP

-146 DPNVVLPT
+146 NPDIVLPT
-154 KKFQNMSLNE
+154 KEYQNIPLNQ

-205 PFAYQHTYGIEDL
+205 PFAYEHTYDTEDL

-242 TGAEFFVPLG
+242 AGAEFFVPLG

-265 NVIEFD
+265 DVIEFD
-271 WYDEYNVTSE
+271 WYDEYNISSE
-281 FFIALTPSQ
+281 LFIALTPSQ

-316 FFSGDSGYSEEYV
+316 FFSGDSGYSEEYA

-366 IDLNASTILPIHN
+366 IDLEASTILPIHN
-379 TKYVLALHKW
+379 TKYVLSLHKW
-389 DAPLERVTAAGE
+389 NAPLERVTAAGE

-432 IPSPPWLKESVFVGF
+432 IPSPPWLKESGFVGF
-447 LIPLALISSLMMINL
+447 MIPLSLFASLAMVNI
-462 QHLVSKNPLSKEEE
+462 QRFVSEEHLLDQEE

>member
-1 MTLDEHHKKIKSSG
+1 MLDEHHKKIKSTG
-15 KVLLLLALMLW
+15 KVLLLFTLMLW

-36 FFIVLILLIRGSI
+36 FIIILVLLVRVSI
-49 NLLCRTSVFTK
+49 NLLCRTSVYSK
-60 KEVDVSVP
+60 KETDLQTP

-146 DPNVVLPT
+146 NPDIVLPT
-154 KKFQNMSLNE
+154 KEYQNIPLNQ

-205 PFAYQHTYGIEDL
+205 PFAYEHTYDTEDL

-242 TGAEFFVPLG
+242 AGAEFFVPLG

-265 NVIEFD
+265 DVIEFD
-271 WYDEYNVTSE
+271 WYDEYNVSSE
-281 FFIALTPSQ
+281 LFIALTPSQ

-316 FFSGDSGYSEEYV
+316 FFSGDSGYSEEYA

-366 IDLNASTILPIHN
+366 IDLEASTILPIHN
-379 TKYVLALHKW
+379 TKYVLSLHKW
-389 DAPLERVTAAGE
+389 NAPLERVTAAGE

-432 IPSPPWLKESVFVGF
+432 IPSPPWLKTSTFVGF
-447 LIPLALISSLMMINL
+447 LIPFSLFASLAMVNIQRFVSEE
-462 QHLVSKNPLSKEEE
+462 HLLDQEE

>member
-1 MTLDEHHKKIKSSG
+1 MLDEHHKKIKSTG
-15 KVLLLLALMLW
+15 KVLLLFTLMLW

-36 FFIVLILLIRGSI
+36 FIIILVLLVRVSI
-49 NLLCRTSVFTK
+49 NLLCRTSVYTK
-60 KEVDVSVP
+60 KETDLQTP

-146 DPNVVLPT
+146 NPDVVLPT
-154 KKFQNMSLNE
+154 KEYQNIPLNQ

-205 PFAYQHTYGIEDL
+205 PFAYEHTYDTEDL
-218 PQVDY
+218 PQVDF

-242 TGAEFFVPLG
+242 AGAEFFVPLG

-271 WYDEYNVTSE
+271 WYDEYNVSSE
-281 FFIALTPSQ
+281 LFIALTPSQ

-316 FFSGDSGYSEEYV
+316 FFSGDSGYSEEYA

-366 IDLNASTILPIHN
+366 IDLEASTILPIHN
-379 TKYVLALHKW
+379 TKYVLSLHKW
-389 DAPLERVTAAGE
+389 NAPLERVTAAGE

-432 IPSPPWLKESVFVGF
+432 IPSPPWLKTSTFVGF
-447 LIPLALISSLMMINL
+447 LIPFSLFASLAMVNIQRFVSEE
-462 QHLVSKNPLSKEEE
+462 HLLDQEE

>member
-1 MTLDEHHKKIKSSG
+1 MTPDEHHKKIKSAG
-15 KVLLLLALMLW
+15 KVILLLTLMLW

-31 LQSVN
+31 LQSIN
-36 FFIVLILLIRGSI
+36 FLILLVLLIRVSI
-49 NLLCRTSVFTK
+49 NLLCRTSVYSK
-60 KEVDVSVP
+60 KEPDLQNP

-73 AKIFSTMVLFFVII
+73 AKIFSTMVLFFIVI

-146 DPNVVLPT
+146 QPDVVLPT
-154 KKFQNMSLNE
+154 KEYQNMPLNQ

-205 PFAYQHTYGIEDL
+205 PFAYEHTYGIEDL

-242 TGAEFFVPLG
+242 AGAEFFVPLG

-265 NVIEFD
+265 SVIEFD
-271 WYDEYNVTSE
+271 WYDEYNVSSE
-281 FFIALTPSQ
+281 LFIALTPSQ

-303 WGSWVLDFNGHKI
+303 WGSWVLEFNGHKI
-316 FFSGDSGYSEEYV
+316 FFSGDSGYSDEYAK
-329 EIGDKYGPFDI
+329 IGEKYGPFDI

-345 GQYNEAWSS
+345 GQYNEAWST

-366 IDLNASTILPIHN
+366 IDLEASTILPIHN
-379 TKYVLALHKW
+379 TKYVLSLHKW
-389 DAPLERVTAAGE
+389 NAPLERVTAAGE

-416 VLGGENPD
+416 VLGGENPE

-432 IPSPPWLKESVFVGF
+432 IPSPPWLKESKFVGF
-447 LIPLALISSLMMINL
+447 MIPLFIFSSLIMINFQRL
-462 QHLVSKNPLSKEEE
+462 TSEEPRFKEQE

>member
-1 MTLDEHHKKIKSSG
+1 MLEAHHSRIKSTG
-15 KVLLLLALMLW
+15 KVLLLLTVMLW

-31 LQSVN
+31 LQSLN
-36 FFIVLILLIRGSI
+36 FFIILILLTRGSI
-49 NLLCRTSVFTK
+49 NLLCRTSAFTK
-60 KEVDVSVP
+60 KETDLSNP

-73 AKIFSTMVLFFVII
+73 AKIFSSMVVFFVIV

-95 LNLSPQVGGDP
+95 LNFSPQVGGDP
-106 GSYDSPNYYDGK
+106 GSFDSPHYYDGK

-125 SVSTGSFFGTLL
+125 SVSTGSFFGTML

-146 DPNVVLPT
+146 NPSIIIPT
-154 KKFQNMSLNE
+154 KEYLNMSLE
-164 SDVSITWFGHSTILI
+164 EPDVSVTWFGHSTILI
-179 QSHNTTILMDPILG
+179 QSHNTTILMDPVFG
-193 DGELDPLIFGPS
+193 DEGLDPLIFGPS
-205 PFAYQHTYGIEDL
+205 PFAYEHTYEIEDL
-218 PQVDY
+218 PRVDY

-232 HLDMGTIQSL
+232 HLDMKTIKSL
-242 TGAEFFVPLG
+242 EGAQFFVPLG

-265 NVIEFD
+265 DVQEFD
-271 WYDEYNVTSE
+271 WYDEHNISSE

-290 HFSGRGLSGDNTL
+290 HFSGRGVSGDNTL

-316 FFSGDSGYSEEYV
+316 FFSGDGGYSDEYA
-329 EIGDKYGPFDI
+329 EIGEKYGPFDI

-379 TKYVLALHKW
+379 TKYVLSLHKW

-401 LLNQTVSTPYIGESF
+401 LLNQQVSTPYIGDTF

-424 YRWWRDVE
+424 TRWWRDVE
-432 IPSPPWLKESVFVGF
+432 IPSPPWLKVSPFVGF
-447 LIPLALISSLMMINL
+447 MIPLLLVASLAMVNI
-462 QHLVSKNPLSKEEE
+462 QRLVSEEHTSKEEE

>member
-1 MTLDEHHKKIKSSG
+1 MLEAHHSRIKSTG
-15 KVLLLLALMLW
+15 KVLLLLTVMLW

-31 LQSVN
+31 LQSLN
-36 FFIVLILLIRGSI
+36 FFIILILLTRGSI
-49 NLLCRTSVFTK
+49 NLLCRTSAFTK
-60 KEVDVSVP
+60 KETDLSNP

-73 AKIFSTMVLFFVII
+73 AKIFSSMVVFFVII

-95 LNLSPQVGGDP
+95 LNFSPQVGGDP
-106 GSYDSPNYYDGK
+106 GSFDSPHYYDGK

-125 SVSTGSFFGTLL
+125 SVSTGSFFGTML

-146 DPNVVLPT
+146 NPSIIIPT
-154 KKFQNMSLNE
+154 KEYLNMSLE
-164 SDVSITWFGHSTILI
+164 EPDVSVTWFGHSTILI
-179 QSHNTTILMDPILG
+179 QSHNTTILMDPVFG
-193 DGELDPLIFGPS
+193 DEGLDPLIFGPS
-205 PFAYQHTYGIEDL
+205 PFAYEHTYEIEDL
-218 PQVDY
+218 PRVDY

-232 HLDMGTIQSL
+232 HLDMKTIKSL
-242 TGAEFFVPLG
+242 EGAQFFVPLG

-265 NVIEFD
+265 DVQEFD
-271 WYDEYNVTSE
+271 WYDEHNISSE

-290 HFSGRGLSGDNTL
+290 HFSGRGVSGDNTL

-316 FFSGDSGYSEEYV
+316 FFSGDGGYSDEYA
-329 EIGDKYGPFDI
+329 EIGEKYGPFDI

-379 TKYVLALHKW
+379 TKYVLSLHKW

-401 LLNQTVSTPYIGESF
+401 LLNQQVSTPYIGDTF

-424 YRWWRDVE
+424 TRWWRDVE
-432 IPSPPWLKESVFVGF
+432 IPSPPWSKVSPFVGF
-447 LIPLALISSLMMINL
+447 MIPLLLLASLAMVNI
-462 QHLVSKNPLSKEEE
+462 QRLVSEEHTSKEEE

>member
-1 MTLDEHHKKIKSSG
+1 MMLEAHHSRIKTTG
-15 KVLLLLALMLW
+15 KVLFLLTVMLW

-31 LQSVN
+31 LQSLN
-36 FFIVLILLIRGSI
+36 FFIILILLTRGSI
-49 NLLCRTSVFTK
+49 NLLCRTSAFTK
-60 KEVDVSVP
+60 KETDLSNP

-73 AKIFSTMVLFFVII
+73 AKIFSSMVVFFVIV

-95 LNLSPQVGGDP
+95 LNFSPQVGGDP
-106 GSYDSPNYYDGK
+106 GSFDSPHYYDGK

-125 SVSTGSFFGTLL
+125 SVSTGSFFGTML

-146 DPNVVLPT
+146 NPSIIIPT
-154 KKFQNMSLNE
+154 KEYLNMSLE
-164 SDVSITWFGHSTILI
+164 EPDVSVTWFGHSTILI
-179 QSHNTTILMDPILG
+179 QSHNTTILMDPVFG
-193 DGELDPLIFGPS
+193 DEGLDPLIFGPS
-205 PFAYQHTYGIEDL
+205 PFAYEHTYEIEDL
-218 PQVDY
+218 PRVDY

-232 HLDMGTIQSL
+232 HLDMKTIKSL
-242 TGAEFFVPLG
+242 EGAQFFVPLG

-265 NVIEFD
+265 DVQEFD
-271 WYDEYNVTSE
+271 WYDEHNISSE

-290 HFSGRGLSGDNTL
+290 HFSGRGVSGDNTL

-316 FFSGDSGYSEEYV
+316 FFSGDGGYSDEYA
-329 EIGDKYGPFDI
+329 EIGEKYGPFDI

-379 TKYVLALHKW
+379 TKYVLSLHKW

-401 LLNQTVSTPYIGESF
+401 LLNQQVSTPYIGDTF

-424 YRWWRDVE
+424 TRWWRDVE
-432 IPSPPWLKESVFVGF
+432 IPSPPWLKVSPFVGF
-447 LIPLALISSLMMINL
+447 MIPLLLVASLAMVNI
-462 QHLVSKNPLSKEEE
+462 QRLVSEEHTSKEEE